1 METDSK
7 TFLLRYQEIHHQ
19 IAANADEA
27 IRLRSLAEKCTV
39 SFDTESGG
47 TGDGQRIPHMVDAI
61 LQLDAQTEQLTHD
74 LEVARQEIIA
84 VINAAP
90 EQRHRELLRYR
101 YLAGMTF
108 EEIAVRMGYSYRQ
121 TIRLHG
127 RSLQI
132 VANIIAQD
140 TRDFDSGDV

>member
-1 METDSK
+1 MEPK
-7 TFLLRYQEIHHQ
+7 AYLLRYQEIVHQ
-19 IAANADEA
+19 IEANALEA

-47 TGDGQRIPHMVDAI
+47 TGDGQRIPRI
-61 LQLDAQTEQLTHD
+61 TEQLLRLEAQTEQLTHTLD
-74 LEVARQEIIA
+74 AVRAEIIA
-84 VINAAP
+84 VINAVP
-90 EQRHRELLRYR
+90 QHHHRELLRYR
-101 YLAGMTF
+101 YLAGMPF

-132 VANIIAQD
+132 VAGIIAQD